1 MQNTQVTT
9 EPAPDAPAKGNRV
22 QKALLIAFDVLLY
35 LFLAFSVVMLIL
47 SFSISRNDGAG
58 NLFGFEMRIVVSE
71 SMQKSEYSFD
81 VSGYEIGEIK
91 LRSMV
96 FIERVPED
104 EKKAQEW
111 YGELR
116 EGDVLTF
123 AYVSAV
129 SQDVITHR
137 IYQIEPTEH
146 GFLITL
152 RGDNRASA
160 DTVVSEQRVYT
171 SSADY
176 GSQNDRY
183 NYVIGKVVGQ
193 SVVLGNLVYG
203 IRQPVGIALIVILPC
218 SLIIIWQIARV
229 VNVVNE
235 DRKRKAAERIANA
248 ERLAAE
254 EQAKRDEQAREL
266 DELKRK
272 VAELEQ
278 KNSGAS
284 GAGGAGDSNGGGN
297 GTEG

>member
-9 EPAPDAPAKGNRV
+9 EPAPDAPDAPAKGNRV

-111 YGELR
+111 YGALR

-137 IYQIEPTEH
+137 IVKIEPTEH

-160 DTVVSEQRVYT
+160 DAVVSEQRVYT

-193 SVVLGNLVYG
+193 SVALGNLVYG

-229 VNVVNE
+229 INVVSE

-278 KNSGAS
+278 KNSGA
-284 GAGGAGDSNGGGN
+284 GDSDGGGN